1 MLMLSLQ
8 DKGNCPCPHCLI
20 TKKEISQLGT
30 KHDHRWCIINARE
43 DNDHSLENIQ
53 MAQNFIYGHSGY
65 KVNSKAVE
73 DVLQVTS
80 QVPTEVS

>member
-1 MLMLSLQ
+1 MLMLSLR
-8 DKGNCPCPHCLI
+8 DKGNCPCPRCLI

-30 KHDHRWCIINARE
+30 KHDCRRRIKNARE

-53 MAQNFIYGHSGY
+53 MARKFIYGRSGY

-73 DVLQVTS
+73 DVLQATS

>member
-1 MLMLSLQ
+1 MLSLR
-8 DKGNCPCPHCLI
+8 DKGNCPCPRCLI
-20 TKKEISQLGT
+20 TKKDIFQLGT
-30 KHDHRWCIINARE
+30 NHDRRCRINNARE

-53 MAQNFIYGHSGY
+53 MARNFIYGCSGY

-73 DVLQVTS
+73 DILQATS